1 MSGEAFPSNREHER
15 LPITLTVNYRT
26 DMDFLNASAKDI
38 SMGGMF
44 LRTTSPLPEG
54 TELNLCFNI
63 PEVTMEFCVNAEIIW
78 AVSSSETENEE
89 DCGMG
94 LKFVNISKERSRLL
108 GDYINKKIKVGS
120 PSCRV

>member
-1 MSGEAFPSNREHER
+1 MLSGEAFPSKREHER

-38 SMGGMF
+38 SLGGMF

-63 PEVTMEFCVNAEIIW
+63 PEIHIEFCVTAEIIW
-78 AVSSSETENEE
+78 AVSSGEADYEK

-94 LKFVNISKERSRLL
+94 LKFINLSRERSKLL
-108 GDYINKKIKVGS
+108 GEYINSRLKN
-120 PSCRV
+120 

>member
-1 MSGEAFPSNREHER
+1 MSGEAFPANREHER

-38 SMGGMF
+38 SLGGMF
-44 LRTTSPLPEG
+44 LRTASPLPEG

-63 PEVTMEFCVNAEIIW
+63 PEVTMEFCVSAEIIW
-78 AVSSSETENEE
+78 AVSSSEAENEE

-94 LKFVNISKERSRLL
+94 LKFINMSKDRSRLL
-108 GDYINKKIKVGS
+108 GNYINQKLKN
-120 PSCRV
+120 